1 MEQMT
6 IFDYITKSKP
16 TVDSSAQDIAEY
28 IGQEFGLTFKVD
40 GLNAYKATLDGGLI
54 EVRITKHERYIGTD
68 VSLTRGS
75 MYGGCSPCESL

>member
-6 IFDYITKSKP
+6 ILDYITKSKP
-16 TVDSSAQDIAEY
+16 TAYSSAQDIAEY

-40 GLNAYKATLDGGLI
+40 GLNAKATLEGGLI

-75 MYGGCSPCESL
+75 MYGCCKQ